1 MLEAR
6 AFDNIYRHFDEL
18 ADHFMQPDAWSILAN
33 LIYWTVLL
41 LIALAKALSLAVIA
55 FGLIASAV
63 CGLLGPIFVPFFIV
77 PKLEWL
83 FWGWLKSFI
92 QYPFIP
98 VVAIAFLMI
107 FEQFVFRYVTTLPPT
122 ITSAEYRRVRP
133 AGGGGD
139 CDVLRRDGPGPIA
152 HELDLLGTRWPDH
165 DFVRPADP
173 PPAVARRKS
182 NAKAILQRSRSPA
195 RASRSRDPG
204 VLERLLRRDRDR
216 DSLRPGERRVVDRV
230 AAAERP
236 LWQMKGRAMNA
247 TVADLNPKTLDS
259 AKRQFVELYGSA
271 LVMNTYLKIALV
283 LVSLVALG
291 LLGLNFHT
299 TAKYSQV
306 KPLVIR
312 IDDVGRAEAVQ
323 YDAAGYQPQAPEM
336 RYFLTQFIVKH
347 FSRLRA
353 TVQREYPDSLFF
365 LEPALADAT
374 IAQNEQSRVLET
386 FLTNPSADEVDI
398 VVQNVSLSELAKPP
412 YKASVSFQKLLYS
425 PGTRQERARQTFI
438 AQIDFSLRD
447 HVPNEFIRVNPLGL
461 QVSYFRVD
469 QAFEE
474 AER

>member
-1 MLEAR
+1 
-6 AFDNIYRHFDEL
+6 
-18 ADHFMQPDAWSILAN
+18 
-33 LIYWTVLL
+33 
-41 LIALAKALSLAVIA
+41 
-55 FGLIASAV
+55 
-63 CGLLGPIFVPFFIV
+63 
-77 PKLEWL
+77 
-83 FWGWLKSFI
+83 
-92 QYPFIP
+92 
-98 VVAIAFLMI
+98 
-107 FEQFVFRYVTTLPPT
+107 
-122 ITSAEYRRVRP
+122 
-133 AGGGGD
+133 
-139 CDVLRRDGPGPIA
+139 
-152 HELDLLGTRWPDH
+152 
-165 DFVRPADP
+165 
-173 PPAVARRKS
+173 
-182 NAKAILQRSRSPA
+182 
-195 RASRSRDPG
+195 
-204 VLERLLRRDRDR
+204 
-216 DSLRPGERRVVDRV
+216 
-230 AAAERP
+230 
-236 LWQMKGRAMNA
+236 MNA
-247 TVADLNPKTLDS
+247 TVADLNPKTLDG

-374 IAQNEQSRVLET
+374 IAQNEQSRGLET
-386 FLTNPSADEVDI
+386 FLTNPSADEIDI

-412 YKASVSFQKLLYS
+412 FKASVSFQKLLYA

-474 AER
+474 AGR